1 MRKSL
6 LILLLLSV
14 TNSFSQDVYKTLLEG
29 TYWGQPFE
37 LRQVTLSSE
46 DGCNQFSHSQVLWY
60 FKNENEPE
68 KMDIGILTFNQL
80 EDWKTFILMISGV
93 ADLKEVGYSKTN
105 IVYKNFV
112 AFINE
117 TQPLFI
123 SIITN
128 PENKLALIRKNFF
141 SEEETNERYLD
152 KIGQLWQND
161 KCEGG
166 ILIDYIYLTRSL
178 YSPATSIP
186 AEYPISSRII
196 CLVFLLNN
204 FTLIL
209 AFILSSILPFIKPLI
224 GAARVVAFSL

>member
-1 MRKSL
+1 MGKRIRNQINMGKSL
-6 LILLLLSV
+6 ILLLLLSV

-117 TQPLFI
+117 TKPLFI

-141 SEEETNERYLD
+141 SEEETKERYLD
-152 KIGQLWQND
+152 KISQLWQND

-166 ILIDYIYLTRSL
+166 ILID
-178 YSPATSIP
+178 
-186 AEYPISSRII
+186 
-196 CLVFLLNN
+196 
-204 FTLIL
+204 
-209 AFILSSILPFIKPLI
+209 
-224 GAARVVAFSL
+224 

>member
-1 MRKSL
+1 MGKSL
-6 LILLLLSV
+6 ILLLLLSV

-68 KMDIGILTFNQL
+68 KMDIGILIFNQL

-141 SEEETNERYLD
+141 SEEETKERYLD

-166 ILIDYIYLTRSL
+166 ILID
-178 YSPATSIP
+178 
-186 AEYPISSRII
+186 
-196 CLVFLLNN
+196 
-204 FTLIL
+204 
-209 AFILSSILPFIKPLI
+209 
-224 GAARVVAFSL
+224 

>member
-1 MRKSL
+1 MGKSL
-6 LILLLLSV
+6 ILLLLLSV

-117 TQPLFI
+117 TKPLFI

-141 SEEETNERYLD
+141 SEEETKERYLD
-152 KIGQLWQND
+152 KISQLWQND

-166 ILIDYIYLTRSL
+166 ILID
-178 YSPATSIP
+178 
-186 AEYPISSRII
+186 
-196 CLVFLLNN
+196 
-204 FTLIL
+204 
-209 AFILSSILPFIKPLI
+209 
-224 GAARVVAFSL
+224 

>member
-1 MRKSL
+1 MRKS
-6 LILLLLSV
+6 ILLLLLFSV
-14 TNSFSQDVYKTLLEG
+14 TNCFSQDVYKTLLEG

-117 TQPLFI
+117 TKPLFI

-141 SEEETNERYLD
+141 SEEETEKRYLD

-166 ILIDYIYLTRSL
+166 ILID
-178 YSPATSIP
+178 
-186 AEYPISSRII
+186 
-196 CLVFLLNN
+196 
-204 FTLIL
+204 
-209 AFILSSILPFIKPLI
+209 
-224 GAARVVAFSL
+224 

>member
-1 MRKSL
+1 MGKRIRNKINMRKSL
-6 LILLLLSV
+6 LLLLLLSV

-117 TQPLFI
+117 TKPLFI

-141 SEEETNERYLD
+141 SEEETKERYLD
-152 KIGQLWQND
+152 KISQLWQND

-166 ILIDYIYLTRSL
+166 ILID
-178 YSPATSIP
+178 
-186 AEYPISSRII
+186 
-196 CLVFLLNN
+196 
-204 FTLIL
+204 
-209 AFILSSILPFIKPLI
+209 
-224 GAARVVAFSL
+224 

>member
-128 PENKLALIRKNFF
+128 PENKLALIRKNYF

-166 ILIDYIYLTRSL
+166 ILID
-178 YSPATSIP
+178 
-186 AEYPISSRII
+186 
-196 CLVFLLNN
+196 
-204 FTLIL
+204 
-209 AFILSSILPFIKPLI
+209 
-224 GAARVVAFSL
+224 

>member
-1 MRKSL
+1 MGKRIRNKINMRKSL
-6 LILLLLSV
+6 ILLLLLSV

-117 TQPLFI
+117 TKPLFI

-141 SEEETNERYLD
+141 SEEETKERYLD
-152 KIGQLWQND
+152 KISQLWQND

-166 ILIDYIYLTRSL
+166 ILID
-178 YSPATSIP
+178 
-186 AEYPISSRII
+186 
-196 CLVFLLNN
+196 
-204 FTLIL
+204 
-209 AFILSSILPFIKPLI
+209 
-224 GAARVVAFSL
+224 

>member
-141 SEEETNERYLD
+141 SEEETKERYLD
-152 KIGQLWQND
+152 KIGQLWKND

-166 ILIDYIYLTRSL
+166 ILID
-178 YSPATSIP
+178 
-186 AEYPISSRII
+186 
-196 CLVFLLNN
+196 
-204 FTLIL
+204 
-209 AFILSSILPFIKPLI
+209 
-224 GAARVVAFSL
+224 

>member
-93 ADLKEVGYSKTN
+93 ADLKEVGYSITN

-123 SIITN
+123 SIITVPFN
-128 PENKLALIRKNFF
+128 AKF
-141 SEEETNERYLD
+141 SLTKSRYSSKSTKKPQERSET
-152 KIGQLWQND
+152 
-161 KCEGG
+161 
-166 ILIDYIYLTRSL
+166 TRS
-178 YSPATSIP
+178 
-186 AEYPISSRII
+186 
-196 CLVFLLNN
+196 
-204 FTLIL
+204 
-209 AFILSSILPFIKPLI
+209 
-224 GAARVVAFSL
+224 

>member
-6 LILLLLSV
+6 ILLLLLSV

-117 TQPLFI
+117 TKPLFI

-141 SEEETNERYLD
+141 SEEETKERYLD
-152 KIGQLWQND
+152 KISQLWQND

-166 ILIDYIYLTRSL
+166 ILID
-178 YSPATSIP
+178 
-186 AEYPISSRII
+186 
-196 CLVFLLNN
+196 
-204 FTLIL
+204 
-209 AFILSSILPFIKPLI
+209 
-224 GAARVVAFSL
+224 

>member
-1 MRKSL
+1 MRKS
-6 LILLLLSV
+6 LILLLLLSV
-14 TNSFSQDVYKTLLEG
+14 MNSFSQDVYKTLLEG

-37 LRQVTLSSE
+37 LRQVTLSRE

-117 TQPLFI
+117 TKPLFI

-141 SEEETNERYLD
+141 SEEETKERYLD
-152 KIGQLWQND
+152 KISQLWQND

-166 ILIDYIYLTRSL
+166 ILID
-178 YSPATSIP
+178 
-186 AEYPISSRII
+186 
-196 CLVFLLNN
+196 
-204 FTLIL
+204 
-209 AFILSSILPFIKPLI
+209 
-224 GAARVVAFSL
+224 

>member
-1 MRKSL
+1 MGKRIRNQINMGKSL
-6 LILLLLSV
+6 ILLLLLSV

-112 AFINE
+112 
-117 TQPLFI
+117 
-123 SIITN
+123 
-128 PENKLALIRKNFF
+128 
-141 SEEETNERYLD
+141 
-152 KIGQLWQND
+152 
-161 KCEGG
+161 
-166 ILIDYIYLTRSL
+166 
-178 YSPATSIP
+178 
-186 AEYPISSRII
+186 
-196 CLVFLLNN
+196 
-204 FTLIL
+204 
-209 AFILSSILPFIKPLI
+209 LSKSNML
-224 GAARVVAFSL
+224 

>member
-1 MRKSL
+1 MGKRIRNKINMRKS
-6 LILLLLSV
+6 LILLLLLSV
-14 TNSFSQDVYKTLLEG
+14 MNSFSQDVYKTLLEG

-37 LRQVTLSSE
+37 LRQVTLSRE

-117 TQPLFI
+117 TKPLFI

-141 SEEETNERYLD
+141 SEEETKERYLD
-152 KIGQLWQND
+152 KISQLWQND

-166 ILIDYIYLTRSL
+166 ILID
-178 YSPATSIP
+178 
-186 AEYPISSRII
+186 
-196 CLVFLLNN
+196 
-204 FTLIL
+204 
-209 AFILSSILPFIKPLI
+209 
-224 GAARVVAFSL
+224 

>member
-1 MRKSL
+1 MGKRIRNKINMRKSL
-6 LILLLLSV
+6 ILLLLLSV

-60 FKNENEPE
+60 FNNENEPE

-93 ADLKEVGYSKTN
+93 ADLNAVGYSKTH

-117 TQPLFI
+117 TKPLFI

-141 SEEETNERYLD
+141 SEEETKERYLD
-152 KIGQLWQND
+152 KISQLWQND

-166 ILIDYIYLTRSL
+166 ILID
-178 YSPATSIP
+178 
-186 AEYPISSRII
+186 
-196 CLVFLLNN
+196 
-204 FTLIL
+204 
-209 AFILSSILPFIKPLI
+209 
-224 GAARVVAFSL
+224 

>member
-123 SIITN
+123 SVISN

-141 SEEETNERYLD
+141 SEEETKERYLD

-166 ILIDYIYLTRSL
+166 V
-178 YSPATSIP
+178 
-186 AEYPISSRII
+186 
-196 CLVFLLNN
+196 LVD
-204 FTLIL
+204 
-209 AFILSSILPFIKPLI
+209 
-224 GAARVVAFSL
+224 

>member
-68 KMDIGILTFNQL
+68 KIDIGILTFNQL

-166 ILIDYIYLTRSL
+166 ILID
-178 YSPATSIP
+178 
-186 AEYPISSRII
+186 
-196 CLVFLLNN
+196 
-204 FTLIL
+204 
-209 AFILSSILPFIKPLI
+209 
-224 GAARVVAFSL
+224 

>member
-6 LILLLLSV
+6 ILLLLLSV

-68 KMDIGILTFNQL
+68 KMDIGLLTFNQL

-123 SIITN
+123 SVITN

-141 SEEETNERYLD
+141 SEEETKERYLD

-166 ILIDYIYLTRSL
+166 ILID
-178 YSPATSIP
+178 
-186 AEYPISSRII
+186 
-196 CLVFLLNN
+196 
-204 FTLIL
+204 
-209 AFILSSILPFIKPLI
+209 
-224 GAARVVAFSL
+224 

>member
-1 MRKSL
+1 MRKSIL
-6 LILLLLSV
+6 LLLLLSV

-80 EDWKTFILMISGV
+80 EDWKTIILMISGV
-93 ADLKEVGYSKTN
+93 ADLQEVGYSKTN

-117 TQPLFI
+117 TKPLFI

-141 SEEETNERYLD
+141 SEEETEERYLD

-166 ILIDYIYLTRSL
+166 ILID
-178 YSPATSIP
+178 
-186 AEYPISSRII
+186 
-196 CLVFLLNN
+196 
-204 FTLIL
+204 
-209 AFILSSILPFIKPLI
+209 
-224 GAARVVAFSL
+224 

>member
-1 MRKSL
+1 MGKRIRNQINMGKSL
-6 LILLLLSV
+6 ILLLLLSV

-93 ADLKEVGYSKTN
+93 ADLKEVGYSKPN

-123 SIITN
+123 SVITN

-141 SEEETNERYLD
+141 SEEETKERYLD

-166 ILIDYIYLTRSL
+166 ILID
-178 YSPATSIP
+178 
-186 AEYPISSRII
+186 
-196 CLVFLLNN
+196 
-204 FTLIL
+204 
-209 AFILSSILPFIKPLI
+209 
-224 GAARVVAFSL
+224 

>member
-1 MRKSL
+1 MRKTILL
-6 LILLLLSV
+6 LILL
-14 TNSFSQDVYKTLLEG
+14 SFSTSYSQDVHKTILEG
-29 TYWGQPFE
+29 TFSGQPFE
-37 LRQVTLSSE
+37 LRQVTLNSE
-46 DGCNQFSHSQVLWY
+46 DACGQFSHSQILMY

-123 SIITN
+123 SVITN

-141 SEEETNERYLD
+141 SEEETKERYLD

-166 ILIDYIYLTRSL
+166 ILID
-178 YSPATSIP
+178 
-186 AEYPISSRII
+186 
-196 CLVFLLNN
+196 
-204 FTLIL
+204 
-209 AFILSSILPFIKPLI
+209 
-224 GAARVVAFSL
+224 

>member
-1 MRKSL
+1 MRKSIL
-6 LILLLLSV
+6 LLLLLSV
-14 TNSFSQDVYKTLLEG
+14 TNSFSQEVYKTLLEG

-46 DGCNQFSHSQVLWY
+46 DACNQFSHSQVLWY

-166 ILIDYIYLTRSL
+166 ILID
-178 YSPATSIP
+178 
-186 AEYPISSRII
+186 
-196 CLVFLLNN
+196 
-204 FTLIL
+204 
-209 AFILSSILPFIKPLI
+209 
-224 GAARVVAFSL
+224 

>member
-1 MRKSL
+1 MRKL
-6 LILLLLSV
+6 LLLLLLLSV

-117 TQPLFI
+117 TKPLFI

-141 SEEETNERYLD
+141 SEEETEERYLD

-161 KCEGG
+161 KFEGG
-166 ILIDYIYLTRSL
+166 ILID
-178 YSPATSIP
+178 
-186 AEYPISSRII
+186 
-196 CLVFLLNN
+196 
-204 FTLIL
+204 
-209 AFILSSILPFIKPLI
+209 
-224 GAARVVAFSL
+224 

>member
-46 DGCNQFSHSQVLWY
+46 DGCSQFSHSQVLWY

-141 SEEETNERYLD
+141 SEEETKERYLD

-166 ILIDYIYLTRSL
+166 ILID
-178 YSPATSIP
+178 
-186 AEYPISSRII
+186 
-196 CLVFLLNN
+196 
-204 FTLIL
+204 
-209 AFILSSILPFIKPLI
+209 
-224 GAARVVAFSL
+224 

>member
-1 MRKSL
+1 MEKKIRNKLKMRKL
-6 LILLLLSV
+6 VLLLLV
-14 TNSFSQDVYKTLLEG
+14 LSFNLSYSQDVYKTLLEG

-93 ADLKEVGYSKTN
+93 ADLKEVGYIKTN

-123 SIITN
+123 SVISN

-141 SEEETNERYLD
+141 SEEETKERYLD

-166 ILIDYIYLTRSL
+166 V
-178 YSPATSIP
+178 
-186 AEYPISSRII
+186 
-196 CLVFLLNN
+196 LVD
-204 FTLIL
+204 
-209 AFILSSILPFIKPLI
+209 
-224 GAARVVAFSL
+224 

>member
-105 IVYKNFV
+105 IVYKNLV

-166 ILIDYIYLTRSL
+166 ILID
-178 YSPATSIP
+178 
-186 AEYPISSRII
+186 
-196 CLVFLLNN
+196 
-204 FTLIL
+204 
-209 AFILSSILPFIKPLI
+209 
-224 GAARVVAFSL
+224 

>member
-1 MRKSL
+1 MGKSL
-6 LILLLLSV
+6 ILLLLLSV

-123 SIITN
+123 SVLTN

-141 SEEETNERYLD
+141 SEEETKERYLD

-166 ILIDYIYLTRSL
+166 ILID
-178 YSPATSIP
+178 
-186 AEYPISSRII
+186 
-196 CLVFLLNN
+196 
-204 FTLIL
+204 
-209 AFILSSILPFIKPLI
+209 
-224 GAARVVAFSL
+224 

>member
-1 MRKSL
+1 MRKL
-6 LILLLLSV
+6 LLLLLLLSV

-117 TQPLFI
+117 TKPLFI

-141 SEEETNERYLD
+141 SEEETEKRYLD

-166 ILIDYIYLTRSL
+166 VLID
-178 YSPATSIP
+178 
-186 AEYPISSRII
+186 
-196 CLVFLLNN
+196 
-204 FTLIL
+204 
-209 AFILSSILPFIKPLI
+209 
-224 GAARVVAFSL
+224 

>member
-1 MRKSL
+1 MGKRIRNKINMRKSL
-6 LILLLLSV
+6 ILLLLLSV

-37 LRQVTLSSE
+37 LRQVTLSRE

-117 TQPLFI
+117 TKPLFI

-141 SEEETNERYLD
+141 SEEETKERYLD
-152 KIGQLWQND
+152 KISQLWQND

-166 ILIDYIYLTRSL
+166 ILID
-178 YSPATSIP
+178 
-186 AEYPISSRII
+186 
-196 CLVFLLNN
+196 
-204 FTLIL
+204 
-209 AFILSSILPFIKPLI
+209 
-224 GAARVVAFSL
+224 

>member
-1 MRKSL
+1 MRKS
-6 LILLLLSV
+6 LILLLLLSV
-14 TNSFSQDVYKTLLEG
+14 MNSFSQDVYKTLLEG

-37 LRQVTLSSE
+37 LRQVTLSRE

-141 SEEETNERYLD
+141 SEEETKERYLD
-152 KIGQLWQND
+152 KISQLWQND

-166 ILIDYIYLTRSL
+166 ILID
-178 YSPATSIP
+178 
-186 AEYPISSRII
+186 
-196 CLVFLLNN
+196 
-204 FTLIL
+204 
-209 AFILSSILPFIKPLI
+209 
-224 GAARVVAFSL
+224 

>member
-1 MRKSL
+1 MGKSL
-6 LILLLLSV
+6 ILLLLLSV

-123 SIITN
+123 SVISN

-141 SEEETNERYLD
+141 SEEETKERYLD

-166 ILIDYIYLTRSL
+166 V
-178 YSPATSIP
+178 
-186 AEYPISSRII
+186 
-196 CLVFLLNN
+196 LVD
-204 FTLIL
+204 
-209 AFILSSILPFIKPLI
+209 
-224 GAARVVAFSL
+224 

>member
-1 MRKSL
+1 M
-6 LILLLLSV
+6 
-14 TNSFSQDVYKTLLEG
+14 D
-29 TYWGQPFE
+29 
-37 LRQVTLSSE
+37 
-46 DGCNQFSHSQVLWY
+46 SQVLWY

-123 SIITN
+123 SVITN

-141 SEEETNERYLD
+141 SEEETKERYLD

-166 ILIDYIYLTRSL
+166 ILID
-178 YSPATSIP
+178 
-186 AEYPISSRII
+186 
-196 CLVFLLNN
+196 
-204 FTLIL
+204 
-209 AFILSSILPFIKPLI
+209 
-224 GAARVVAFSL
+224 